1 VFDPADR
8 MVGVKVGHNNPMGS
22 PSTSNSGFEGLHNA
36 TGTMFVAI
44 GFVLVF
50 LFIAAGAI
58 FSRAIEK
65 ENKLRRK
72 ALQDDN
78 SD

>member
-1 VFDPADR
+1 
-8 MVGVKVGHNNPMGS
+8 
-22 PSTSNSGFEGLHNA
+22 
-36 TGTMFVAI
+36 MFVAI

-58 FSRAIEK
+58 FSRAIER

-72 ALQDDN
+72 ALQDENPD
-78 SD
+78 

>member
-1 VFDPADR
+1 MAGPDL
-8 MVGVKVGHNNPMGS
+8 GHNNLMGS

-58 FSRAIEK
+58 FSRAIER

-72 ALQDDN
+72 ALQDEKPD
-78 SD
+78 